1 MALSLANQQIQ
12 HQSGSQRV
20 PRGPKPPQ
28 PVQPQKAHSI
38 SFKGILRSISHNAY
52 IKMLIARHSCY
63 AIVTL

>member
-20 PRGPKPPQ
+20 PRGPKPPTTRATT
-28 PVQPQKAHSI
+28 KNHSI
-38 SFKGILRSISHNAY
+38 SFKGIPRSISHNAY